1 MTRRAYLEVNFGSRF
16 DRRSGAGD
24 TAKLSRAHACHA
36 FYHATHFIRVVRDKV
51 HSRRGFEKTH
61 PPGISRRN
69 GIECRWTIKDLQS
82 DVVTLQPF
90 TAPGQ
95 SFVDDVLQKPL
106 QAS

>member
-1 MTRRAYLEVNFGSRF
+1 VIVKQGSF
-16 DRRSGAGD
+16 ALVIWENASTG
-24 TAKLSRAHACHA
+24 
-36 FYHATHFIRVVRDKV
+36 
-51 HSRRGFEKTH
+51 
-61 PPGISRRN
+61 GISRRN
-69 GIECRWTIKDLQS
+69 GIECRWTIKDVQS